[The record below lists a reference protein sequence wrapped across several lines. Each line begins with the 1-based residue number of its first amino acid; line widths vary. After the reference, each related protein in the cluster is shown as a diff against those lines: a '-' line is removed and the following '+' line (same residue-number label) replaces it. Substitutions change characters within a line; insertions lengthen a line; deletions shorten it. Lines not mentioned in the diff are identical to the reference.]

1 MMPMKLRTWGEEI
14 NGRNQRGEVKGIR
27 LVSMDEMTDKCRRD

>member
-1 MMPMKLRTWGEEI
+1 MKLKTWDEGI

-27 LVSMDEMTDKCRRD
+27 SVSMDEMTDKYRRD